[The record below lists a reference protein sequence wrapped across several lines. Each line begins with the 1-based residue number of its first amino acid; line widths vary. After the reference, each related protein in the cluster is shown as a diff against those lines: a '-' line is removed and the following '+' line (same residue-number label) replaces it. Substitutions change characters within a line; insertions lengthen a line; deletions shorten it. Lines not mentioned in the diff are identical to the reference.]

1 MLRNEKQK
9 LHTNLFEFHKIF
21 PIYILES
28 RCLFECP
35 FSFTVLIDDE
45 VTSSLKEVCLCVQN
59 PKKILMQKKKSLTN
73 TVSYTHTQH
82 VIIFTAIPWMDSGL
96 KYEKIQYTKN

>member
-1 MLRNEKQK
+1 MFRNEKQK
-9 LHTNLFEFHKIF
+9 LHTKLFEFHKIF

-73 TVSYTHTQH
+73 TVSYTHTTCDN
-82 VIIFTAIPWMDSGL
+82 FYSYSLDG
-96 KYEKIQYTKN
+96 